1 MDRLIK
7 RKTWV
12 YWLGREMNEQ
22 ISNMTLF
29 QTLVLENELLM
40 RTDVSVEIYLAYIYF
55 GFIPLV
61 QQTLLRDRQI

>member
-12 YWLGREMNEQ
+12 YWLGSEMNEQ

-40 RTDVSVEIYLAYIYF
+40 RTDVSVEIYLA
-55 GFIPLV
+55 
-61 QQTLLRDRQI
+61 

>member
-40 RTDVSVEIYLAYIYF
+40 RTDVSVEIYLA
-55 GFIPLV
+55 
-61 QQTLLRDRQI
+61 